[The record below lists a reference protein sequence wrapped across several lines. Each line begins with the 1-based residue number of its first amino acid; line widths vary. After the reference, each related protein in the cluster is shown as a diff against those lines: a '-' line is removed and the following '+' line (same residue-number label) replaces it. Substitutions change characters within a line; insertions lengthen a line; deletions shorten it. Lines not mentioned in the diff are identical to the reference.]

1 MNIVVA
7 AGEMSSSFVDFGAIY
22 QDIQRTEAL
31 CCGPDVKTV
40 ASLSSDNSDELCFAP
55 NLGTALSFVY
65 VCVRESVTN
74 TVAIQRDGTSSRETQ
89 GPVCEAKSHFD
100 LLA

>member
-22 QDIQRTEAL
+22 QDIQRTEA
-31 CCGPDVKTV
+31 DVKTV

-74 TVAIQRDGTSSRETQ
+74 TLAIQRDGTSSRETQ